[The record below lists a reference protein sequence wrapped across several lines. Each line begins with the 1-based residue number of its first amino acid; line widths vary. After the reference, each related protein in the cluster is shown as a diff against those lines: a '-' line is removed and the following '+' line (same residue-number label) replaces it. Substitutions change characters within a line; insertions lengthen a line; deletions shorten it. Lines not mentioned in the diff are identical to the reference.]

1 MKEDCSECR
10 VSAFRVGGC
19 AVRKVWLPHG
29 SSLALFYLPSP
40 AMAEPVENLGYKTLG
55 RCTKLIV
62 SYFETNGPQDIAD
75 APRRS
80 EELISGEAYKEVCLL
95 TTYYN

>member
-1 MKEDCSECR
+1 M
-10 VSAFRVGGC
+10 GGC
-19 AVRKVWLPHG
+19 AVRKVWLPHS

-40 AMAEPVENLGYKTLG
+40 VMAEPMENLGYKTLG

-75 APRRS
+75 TPRRS
-80 EELISGEAYKEVCLL
+80 EELMSGEAYKEVCCDEVF
-95 TTYYN
+95 